1 MMSHPAA
8 IRAPG
13 KQPELPAFY
22 YHQHFLELLNFLSA
36 NYVHV
41 LSPQELDLVNQFR
54 ALSLPAQRL
63 YVRLANRKGRIFAIP
78 SLRYPE
84 IGLLAEPLEELRQRG
99 WVCSPGDELY
109 QDVLRFLS
117 KSEIYDCLK
126 MDFGGLNRSLK
137 KQQLIDFALRQCK
150 PAAFMASVNLNRL
163 LVQCRVEWVR
173 FLLFLY
179 FGEIREGLTRFTMR
193 DMGLVHTHAFLDSYE
208 PRFADREQALQA
220 FFFASRL
227 RLHQRGSEQDKQAL
241 VDGADDWPETTI
253 DTAAVYRDRLAL
265 AIGCDLEKSG
275 RVDEAL
281 AVYRRSDSTDCAERL
296 IRLLLSSGR
305 REEAREQLES
315 CLDNPRSEAEW
326 MLADDLYQ
334 RKFGR
339 KRTSPA
345 TDFLRAAK
353 IIELDETHSG
363 SPERAAIRHFQK
375 HGLQAFRAEN
385 TVWRSLFG
393 LLFWDELFLRKSAVL
408 HSPFDALPASLKHGT
423 FYDDFADPIEQKL
436 ATLAEPAITRRHLL
450 HISTR
455 HFGESN
461 GVFSWRKSTLEV
473 IFALLTHAN
482 HQAVAT
488 MLRMM
493 CRSYSQTRD
502 GFPDLLLVD
511 KQGAHFV
518 EIKAEGDQVRRNQ
531 LLRLQQMRDAG
542 LRADVVRVR
551 WVVDPLQ
558 TYVVVDVET
567 TGGSG
572 EHHRITEIAA
582 VKLRGGI
589 VIERFQ
595 TLLNPQRLIPPKIT
609 RLTGIS
615 DHMVAQSPIFA
626 DIADAFSAFI
636 GDAIFVAHNVNFDYG
651 FVSREYA
658 RLGKR
663 FRHPKLC
670 TCASMRKLYPGSG
683 SYSLAALCRRYDIP
697 LRQHHRAMCDAE
709 AAAELLLLI
718 NEKRAATR
726 PDH

>member
-8 IRAPG
+8 VRSPG

-36 NYVHV
+36 NYAHV
-41 LSPQELDLVNQFR
+41 LSVRQADLVNEFR

-84 IGLLAEPLEELRQRG
+84 IGSLAGPLEELRQQR
-99 WVCSPGDELY
+99 WVGSPGEELY

-117 KSEIYDCLK
+117 KGEIYDRLK
-126 MDFGGLNRSLK
+126 MDFGGLNRSLRK
-137 KQQLIDFALRQCK
+137 RELIDFASRHCTA
-150 PAAFMASVNLNRL
+150 AAFMASVNLERL
-163 LVQCRVEWVR
+163 LVQRRVEWVR

-179 FGEIREGLTRFTMR
+179 FGEIREGLSRFTMR
-193 DMGLVHTHAFLDSYE
+193 DMGLVRTHAFLDSYE
-208 PRFADREQALQA
+208 PRFANHEQALQA
-220 FFFASRL
+220 YFFASRL
-227 RLHQRGSEQDKQAL
+227 RLYQRGSERDRQAL
-241 VDGADDWPETTI
+241 ADSADDWPEATL
-253 DTAAVYRDRLAL
+253 DAAAVYRDRLAL

-275 RVDEAL
+275 RVEEAL
-281 AVYRRSDSTDCAERL
+281 AIYRRSDSTDCVERL

-305 REEAREQLES
+305 RDQAREQLEC
-315 CLDNPRSEAEW
+315 CLDAPRSEAEW
-326 MLADDLYQ
+326 MLANDLYQ
-334 RKFGR
+334 RKFGC

-345 TDFLRAAK
+345 TDLLRAADT
-353 IIELDETHSG
+353 IELDEACTG
-363 SPERAAIRHFQK
+363 SPERAAIQYFQA
-375 HGLQAFRAEN
+375 HGKKAFRAEN
-385 TVWRSLFG
+385 AVWRSLFG
-393 LLFWDELFLRKSAVL
+393 LLFWDELFLSDSALL

-423 FYDDFADPIEQKL
+423 FYDHFADAIEEKL
-436 ATLAEPAITRRHLL
+436 GALAESDLTRRRLL
-450 HISTR
+450 HTSTR
-455 HFGESN
+455 HFGRSN
-461 GVFSWRKSTLEV
+461 GVFRWRKSTLEV
-473 IFALLTHAN
+473 VFALLEHAD
-482 HQAVAT
+482 HQAIAT
-488 MLRMM
+488 LLRLM
-493 CRSYSQTRD
+493 CKNYLQTRD
-502 GFPDLLLVD
+502 GFPDLLLID
-511 KQGAHFV
+511 DQGAHFV

-531 LLRLQQMRDAG
+531 LLRLQQLRDAG
-542 LRADVVRVR
+542 LRADVIRVR

-589 VIERFQ
+589 VIDRFQ

-615 DHMVAQSPIFA
+615 NHMVARSPGFA
-626 DIADAFSAFI
+626 DIADEFAAFM

-651 FVSREYA
+651 FIAREYA
-658 RLGKR
+658 RLGRR

-670 TCASMRKLYPGSG
+670 TCASMRKLYPGSD
-683 SYSLAALCRRYDIP
+683 SYSLAALCRQYEIP
-697 LRQHHRAMCDAE
+697 LRQHHRAMCDAQ

-718 NEKRAATR
+718 NERRAETL